1 MALSR
6 NYGNAK
12 QVALMGGP
20 WAGLTLTIRPNNR
33 PKDDKSL
40 PVRVGQ
46 YVGRY
51 NLNNG
56 EWESLK

>member
-40 PVRVGQ
+40 PIRVGQ
-46 YVGRY
+46 HAGRY

>member
-6 NYGNAK
+6 NYGNSK

-40 PVRVGQ
+40 PIRVGQ

-56 EWESLK
+56 EWEAL

>member
-1 MALSR
+1 MALPKAG
-6 NYGNAK
+6 GNAK

-40 PVRVGQ
+40 PIRVGQ
-46 YVGRY
+46 HAGRY

-56 EWESLK
+56 EWEAL